1 MGESF
6 LQGEAMMKEAIY
18 DAVRQAIEAVGRD
31 AEAGPDTSSN
41 AAQCFVCKMPLT
53 EWKCMTPT
61 CPKNKYDHTDD
72 SIRYYGTTPYIEGF
86 DPVAK
91 PSHYNQG
98 EGIECIEY
106 IKQVLGP
113 DGFIAYCRGNM
124 MKYNHRAMYKGNP
137 TEDLAKAAQY
147 LTWVNETLR
156 DKHK

>member
-1 MGESF
+1 MGTGL
-6 LQGEAMMKEAIY
+6 LQGEAMMEDWTEYAPKE
-18 DAVRQAIEAVGRD
+18 
-31 AEAGPDTSSN
+31 
-41 AAQCFVCKMPLT
+41 CFVCKNQLT
-53 EWKCMTPT
+53 EGKCMTPT
-61 CPKNKYDHTDD
+61 CPKSKAY
-72 SIRYYGTTPYIEGF
+72 